1 MDSTQSHNL
10 ALSKKAF
17 EAVSPKLDDETRAQ
31 SHEFIY
37 EANEW
42 GLGVELLIDFLMEEG
57 VTLTKEQFLPLSRA
71 ASSMQIDRGL
81 EMVEVSG

>member
-31 SHEFIY
+31 NHEFIY

-42 GLGVELLIDFLMEEG
+42 GLRENEG
-57 VTLTKEQFLPLSRA
+57 QVLPRA
-71 ASSMQIDRGL
+71 SGNKMQEGI
-81 EMVEVSG
+81 